1 MDFADLLKT
10 SKRKIN
16 QEDGTKI
23 DLKKVR
29 GSLFLQ
35 TITYFSMYRI
45 GEGIF
50 PD

>member
-23 DLKKVR
+23 DLKKVKEDL
-29 GSLFLQ
+29 S
-35 TITYFSMYRI
+35 FSKPLLTFRCRI